1 MYSYAALGLDVFCPR
16 SVPRS
21 VVRHGRAAESER
33 RREERR
39 SCALR
44 SLRGAY
50 AVFCVGACSA
60 TVADA
65 MCGACA
71 TVADAM
77 CGAAAASAVASAVA
91 LAVKRGSEGD

>member
-65 MCGACA
+65 MCGA
-71 TVADAM
+71 
-77 CGAAAASAVASAVA
+77 AAESAVASAVA
-91 LAVKRGSEGD
+91 RAVKRVSEGD